1 MVQEESFLY
10 LFPVLFPPVNDFLL
24 FFPLKKYV
32 DLSSVLVKFYASFPF
47 LSIFFYSSLKVSG
60 LLCWLFFSFNFLRNQ
75 SSANDMFCF
84 EYRHIF
90 IIMIICVLQTH
101 KDINNIQNR
110 GYFKLTYVYLCMYII
125 LCISYCK
132 HSPNIANFLYK
143 STKAVHT
150 SSMKNTPCHPRS
162 YFFNIS
168 HKISQA
174 SDKKSFCLITYHLW
188 NDVINKIESLPWTTD
203 FTS

>member
-1 MVQEESFLY
+1 M
-10 LFPVLFPPVNDFLL
+10 
-24 FFPLKKYV
+24 
-32 DLSSVLVKFYASFPF
+32 KFYASFPF

-132 HSPNIANFLYK
+132 HSPNIANFYIKAQKQFTHHPWKTHLVILVPTFLTPVTRSAKRQTKKAFAWLHIIYEMTLLTKLNLFLERRTSLLNASTLCGMK
-143 STKAVHT
+143 SSLKKTT
-150 SSMKNTPCHPRS
+150 SGGIRFVCA
-162 YFFNIS
+162 YFVRFLD
-168 HKISQA
+168 H
-174 SDKKSFCLITYHLW
+174 
-188 NDVINKIESLPWTTD
+188 
-203 FTS
+203 

>member
-1 MVQEESFLY
+1 M
-10 LFPVLFPPVNDFLL
+10 
-24 FFPLKKYV
+24 
-32 DLSSVLVKFYASFPF
+32 KFYASFPF

-162 YFFNIS
+162 YFFNTS

-174 SDKKSFCLITYHLW
+174 SDKKKAFAWLHIIYEMTLLTKL
-188 NDVINKIESLPWTTD
+188 NLFLERRTSLLNASTLCGMKSSLKKTTSGGIRFVCAYFVRFLD
-203 FTS
+203 H